1 MTKNVFRQMNREL
14 DAEQMQTMDDVLD
27 EYAECFD
34 QLAKCET
41 FADPRTLALAK
52 TRLEESMLWATQAA
66 SKGDIR

>member
-1 MTKNVFRQMNREL
+1 MRTNVFRQVNQEL
-14 DAEQMQTMDDVLD
+14 DSEQMQIMDDVLD
-27 EYAECFD
+27 EYAECLD
-34 QLAKCET
+34 QLNKCET